1 MKKQILGVIIA
12 LSAVFSATA
21 MAEDNISVTFDGKA
35 LFFDEQ
41 PKLIDGSVM
50 VPMRKIFEEVGADI
64 SWDAETKTVTAVKN
78 AQYVTFTADSTN
90 MELGVCKDGKNT
102 GEHLYYADNTLTS
115 APVIVNGSMLVPARA
130 VSEAF
135 YYDVNWDSGKKCVEI
150 STPNN
155 PEGWIYYAS
164 WTDGG
169 HMYKIDTN
177 GQNRQILSTDDCYS
191 EAYYPLVYNDGY
203 IYYSKR
209 GENEGCLYRIKTDG
223 TGEEKLTDIPV
234 ELEYDYKDLSPFI
247 GDCIYFYKV
256 EKDNR
261 GYKKYTVPLYK
272 LNVETKELTQ
282 LLDTEIPSYSIRKY
296 GDYIYFQYDNDR
308 MSYYRID
315 ADENII
321 KVIDNLSSRNVSIE
335 NDRLSF
341 INERDGKLYTT
352 ALDGSDIQEVKRD
365 TTADELLEKYD
376 CDGIL
381 DKSDDFIV
389 GYRLIKDNEE
399 EYYVNYSMEYCIVNN
414 DGKELFKITP
424 PENADI
430 HHGANIVG
438 RKVYYS
444 LTPKYEYEQKKLY
457 VDSLDELLGMERIS
471 VSPQKVDGKYE
482 ILTAETTATKI
493 GDFESEVHCVDL
505 DTKTD
510 TVILKGYFLRYIMGD
525 EENKLYLTKETDDGE
540 IKDYTADLDGSNI
553 KPYERPLP
561 SFDAVNLNENSQY
574 GIIVNSDGA
583 VKSYRSFNKYWRDRP
598 YYLDY

>member
-177 GQNRQILSTDDCYS
+177 GQNRQVLSTDDCYS

-234 ELEYDYKDLSPFI
+234 TPIYDYNRDTDFPFI
-247 GDCIYFYKV
+247 GDYICVRAI
-256 EKDNR
+256 EKNKQ
-261 GYKKYTVPLYK
+261 GYTSYNSPIYK
-272 LNVETKELTQ
+272 LNVKTKELTP
-282 LLDTEIPSYSIRKY
+282 LFDDEILSYRIQKY
-296 GDYIYFQYDNDR
+296 GDYIYFQYN
-308 MSYYRID
+308 
-315 ADENII
+315 
-321 KVIDNLSSRNVSIE
+321 
-335 NDRLSF
+335 NDRLSYYRMDGTDGSIIKVTGDLAVERLDI
-341 INERDGKLYTT
+341 INERLRFTDQRNNKTYT
-352 ALDGSDIQEVKRD
+352 AELDGSDLQEAEGSRD
-365 TTADELLEKYD
+365 HYYEKLEKYNL
-376 CDGIL
+376 DGIITEGDSFL
-381 DKSDDFIV
+381 I
-389 GYRLIKDNEE
+389 GYRYEE
-399 EYYVNYSMEYCIVNN
+399 NNLERNLFVINN
-414 DGKELFKITP
+414 DGKELFEIKS
-424 PENADI
+424 PENAVI
-430 HHGANIVG
+430 EYGAYIVDN
-438 RKVYYS
+438 KIYYA
-444 LTPKYEYEQKKLY
+444 LIPHAEYAQKKLY
-457 VDSLDELLGMERIS
+457 VDSLDELLGMQDIS
-471 VSPQKVDGKYE
+471 VSEEKINGKYE
-482 ILTAETTATKI
+482 ILTDESERI
-493 GDFESEVHCVDL
+493 ESDFESEIHCIDL
-505 DTKTD
+505 DKNID
-510 TVILKGYFLRYIMGD
+510 TVILKGYILRTITAVEKD
-525 EENKLYLTKETDDGE
+525 KLYLIKTDDSSE
-540 IKDYTADLDGSNI
+540 YYTADLDGSNI

-561 SFDAVNLNENSQY
+561 SFDAVDLNENSQY